1 MTKTFKRLV
10 LAGHSSYPSFPEIIL
25 LSYSWLGEQTCAP
38 YCALIPA
45 EPSGPSTFAP
55 SGPNPTPTSVCTSEH
70 QSAFILAMLGPD
82 QHVCRGK
89 LLLFVK
95 ERLLLLSFCGWSP
108 KGKKKTPFWMCMIVM
123 SWRFMTYH
131 QHSIQNHWLDKAN
144 QWSRCCKRNSLS
156 NEGIFI
162 GESRVQIDQYTT

>member
-45 EPSGPSTFAP
+45 EPSGPSPSVP
-55 SGPNPTPTSVCTSEH
+55 SGPNPTPTYVCTSEH

-82 QHVCRGK
+82 QHVCGGK

-95 ERLLLLSFCGWSP
+95 DCCGCHFVGDRQKEKKHLFEYDSNVMTFHDISTTLSKNRRQWTRQIHGNGAAKEIPCPMNTLSAVT
-108 KGKKKTPFWMCMIVM
+108 TP
-123 SWRFMTYH
+123 Y
-131 QHSIQNHWLDKAN
+131 N
-144 QWSRCCKRNSLS
+144 
-156 NEGIFI
+156 
-162 GESRVQIDQYTT
+162 